1 MERGSNMVVKK
12 KTPGKAVGGM
22 SNPYLAYMNE
32 LEAFFIKRMN
42 EVGGQLIKDLPDS
55 LKTDKICKEAV
66 ELWAF
71 ALQYV
76 PEVKLTEQLCYM
88 AVEGNGLALQFVPKK
103 FHTNRL
109 LSVALYSIVRLQHPN
124 FVHTYIPAS
133 WGK

>member
-1 MERGSNMVVKK
+1 MVFKK
-12 KTPGKAVGGM
+12 KTPGKTKAAK

-76 PEVKLTEQLCYM
+76 PEVKLTAKLCYM
-88 AVEGNGLALQFVPKK
+88 AVEGNGLALQFVPEE
-103 FHTNRL
+103 FRTNRL
-109 LSVALYSIVRLQHPN
+109 LSVALYSIVRIAHPN